1 MTNTHFHFTFQ
12 KELQREP
19 RLRQLSEEFK
29 ISGLLSQ
36 RMLSITKEKG
46 SWLKAFSFKL
56 AILLKEQLTWGRV
69 EGPLP
74 AVSEQ
79 YIDLEYIG
87 LNDSSSHPIRRKMGL
102 EKAKARRG
110 GRRKSEEGPGSRRM
124 GIRERRK
131 RERKLVGSRNQ
142 SGCVWGGMI

>member
-36 RMLSITKEKG
+36 RMLNITKEKD

-56 AILLKEQLTWGRV
+56 AILKGQLIWGRV

-79 YIDLEYIG
+79 YGDLAIG
-87 LNDSSSHPIRRKMGL
+87 LNDSSSRPIRRKMGL
-102 EKAKARRG
+102 EKAKQEGEEEESQRKDQEVEGWASGRG
-110 GRRKSEEGPGSRRM
+110 GEE
-124 GIRERRK
+124 RE
-131 RERKLVGSRNQ
+131 SW
-142 SGCVWGGMI
+142 WGAEIDRDVAGG